1 MTYVRAVEEQGT
13 DQPEPAAPARPEP
26 GAPQP
31 ARPHAFLLYNL
42 GRLVL
47 LLVALGIFYLL
58 GFRGLALVVVALL
71 VSGAVSYFALYRLRG
86 AAAVSFAGGWR
97 RWNDRLEERTRAEDT
112 D

>member
-1 MTYVRAVEEQGT
+1 MTYVRAVDEHGT
-13 DQPEPAAPARPEP
+13 TPPEPAAPAQAAPATPE
-26 GAPQP
+26 P

-42 GRLVL
+42 ARLGL
-47 LLVALGIFYLL
+47 LVVALGAFYLA
-58 GFRGLALVVVALL
+58 GFRGLALIVVALL

-86 AAAVSFAGGWR
+86 AASSSFVGGWK